1 MKIEFDENAIEEAVE
16 EMERSPEFNRMMW
29 RTRWRNRY
37 QKAKRSSCCILKT
50 LHPLDMRCRWL
61 HLVAYQF
68 FSKLATAPNIEQNS

>member
-50 LHPLDMRCRWL
+50 LSHIILWICAVGGFIL
-61 HLVAYQF
+61 SLINF
-68 FSKLATAPNIEQNS
+68 FQN